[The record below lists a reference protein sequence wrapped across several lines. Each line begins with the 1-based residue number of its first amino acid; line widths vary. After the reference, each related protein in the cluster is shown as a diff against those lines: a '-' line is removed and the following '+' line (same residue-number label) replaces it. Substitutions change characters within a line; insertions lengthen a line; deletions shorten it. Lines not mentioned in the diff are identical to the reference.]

1 MHAHM
6 RTCMHTSMCAHTCA
20 FTGAYRHVAG
30 VRSVAMLAQEAQ
42 GRRSLRS
49 QVQNRRS
56 LRSKVQGY
64 AAMGTNWHDINVWM
78 DPAISRVVGRA
89 LAHPSASMIEHGVGY
104 ATVYELCRT
113 RRWHG
118 HAGQFAE
125 PIRMLPDAAVD
136 MGELV
141 DAAREHLRAL
151 APQGALPESIR
162 DVMEKAQEAWDY
174 VDEWHDFL
182 CAVRLAVVWS
192 QGDPAPLYLLTGGQA
207 PWVYTKDLYEDPDVD
222 CLLPVGPGV
231 NRPQAECLYLWIYDL
246 WAADDFET

>member
-1 MHAHM
+1 MYRYIHICMCVYMYIHIYIHTYIYILFYIFICIYICMYIYTFIYICVYIYAHIHAHTH
-6 RTCMHTSMCAHTCA
+6 TCMHTCMCAHTCA
-20 FTGAYRHVAG
+20 YIGAYRHVAG

-64 AAMGTNWHDINVWM
+64 AVMGTNWHDINVWM

-89 LAHPSASMIEHGVGY
+89 LARPSASMIEHGVGY

-125 PIRMLPDAAVD
+125 PIRMLHDAAVD
-136 MGELV
+136 MG
-141 DAAREHLRAL
+141 
-151 APQGALPESIR
+151 
-162 DVMEKAQEAWDY
+162 
-174 VDEWHDFL
+174 
-182 CAVRLAVVWS
+182 
-192 QGDPAPLYLLTGGQA
+192 
-207 PWVYTKDLYEDPDVD
+207 
-222 CLLPVGPGV
+222 
-231 NRPQAECLYLWIYDL
+231 
-246 WAADDFET
+246 